1 MKLTMLGTGHAT
13 VTKGYNT
20 CFVLSE
26 QDRHFLVDA
35 GGGNQILRI
44 LEEEAIPLSGI
55 CDIFVSHAHTDHVLG
70 VVWMIRMAG
79 QRINQGK
86 YEGRLRVFCHQ
97 ELSEEIQT
105 ICRIT
110 LPGKITRLFG
120 ERIVFAVVQD
130 GQMQEIIGHNVRFFD
145 IGSAK
150 MKQFGFAI
158 RLDGGRQLAFA
169 GDEPLS
175 ERASRELVNYD
186 WLMHEAFCLYE
197 ERDIFHPYEKYHSTV
212 KDACESAERLGIKN
226 LILYHTEDTHL
237 QERKQRYTLEGKK
250 YFSGNLFVP
259 DDREAFEI

>member
-1 MKLTMLGTGHAT
+1 ML
-13 VTKGYNT
+13 
-20 CFVLSE
+20 FRS
-26 QDRHFLVDA
+26 
-35 GGGNQILRI
+35 
-44 LEEEAIPLSGI
+44 
-55 CDIFVSHAHTDHVLG
+55 
-70 VVWMIRMAG
+70 
-79 QRINQGK
+79 
-86 YEGRLRVFCHQ
+86 
-97 ELSEEIQT
+97 
-105 ICRIT
+105 
-110 LPGKITRLFG
+110 
-120 ERIVFAVVQD
+120 
-130 GQMQEIIGHNVRFFD
+130 
-145 IGSAK
+145 
-150 MKQFGFAI
+150 FAI